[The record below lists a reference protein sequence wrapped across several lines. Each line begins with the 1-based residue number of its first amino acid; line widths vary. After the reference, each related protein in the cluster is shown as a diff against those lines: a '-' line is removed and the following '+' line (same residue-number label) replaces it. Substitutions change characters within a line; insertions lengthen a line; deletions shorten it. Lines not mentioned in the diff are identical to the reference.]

1 MLRITL
7 AQMRRSSGRLA
18 AAGIAIV
25 IGTAFVAATLLA
37 SGVITQT
44 TYDSIAARY
53 ADADLVI
60 GATSEEPITEV
71 AALGEVDGVD
81 AVAPMS
87 SSYAELSAGSRSVF
101 QSVIPTADDRLMPME
116 TTVGSM
122 PTGADE
128 VALPAAVAERLG
140 LEAGDRVNL
149 TRDVLTEDD
158 TWEQVTERP
167 VVVGILDDPY
177 GAYSETGGA
186 AVVDADTFATWIAEE
201 NGTEVGATEVAV
213 ALAPGADVADVQAA
227 LATAVDGTTS
237 IGDARWVV
245 TTDERAA
252 DVAATL
258 TGGQDLMFLIFVLTF
273 AAIALVVAGLVIANT
288 FQVLV
293 AQRARTL
300 ALLRCVGADKG
311 QVGRGVLTEAG
322 ILGAVAS
329 VAGVLLG
336 ILLGQ
341 GALWVAQAM
350 DVPVPLPD
358 SISLT
363 WQVVVVPVLVGT
375 LVTVG
380 AALVPARV
388 ATRVA
393 PLAAL
398 RPSDAPSASRRAG
411 RVRLVLS
418 LLAAVLGFALLGLG
432 AALGTVAQEPTS
444 GLLAGIAG
452 GALSFVGVA
461 VGAVFWLP
469 KVTAL
474 AGRAVGA
481 SGPTARL
488 AAANTLRNPRRTA
501 TTSTALLIGV
511 TLVAMMSTGAASART
526 SLTEALD
533 EQFPVDVVV
542 SSTTYDEDGS
552 PAALSESLRADVAGT
567 ADVTAV
573 ADLADVSLSTPEI
586 VVAGGDL
593 VPADG
598 QDDGEQWSV
607 EVTALDP
614 AAAREVLN
622 SPAQLDG
629 LAPGTVLLGYDQA
642 EQMGLAD
649 GDRLALAGADGTA
662 TFDVMVN
669 EAVPFTNYLAAD
681 DLLQVQES
689 SVITEMYVALAD
701 SADATAAV
709 GTIQDVVSDSGEAAQ
724 VTGIAVQRAEF
735 DQVIDTMLGI
745 VLGLLAVAVV
755 IALIGVA
762 NTLSL
767 SVIERRKESATLR
780 AIGLSKGQLRGMLA
794 IEGLLIAG
802 VGAVLGIALGLVYGW
817 SGSAAA
823 LGIMGDVTLSVP
835 WLDVTLVLVIA
846 LVAGL
851 VASVAPARTALKA
864 SPVEALAAE

>member
-25 IGTAFVAATLLA
+25 IGTAFVTATLLA

-53 ADADLVI
+53 ADADLVV
-60 GATSEEPITEV
+60 GATEDPITDL
-71 AALGEVDGVD
+71 AALDEVDGVD
-81 AVAPMS
+81 AVAAMAS
-87 SSYAELSAGSRSVF
+87 TYAQLSAGSRSVY
-101 QSVIPTADDRLMPME
+101 QSIIPTADERLMPLVP
-116 TTVGSM
+116 TVGSM
-122 PTGADE
+122 PTADDE
-128 VALPAAVAERLG
+128 VALPESLAERLG
-140 LEAGDRVNL
+140 VETGDRVNL
-149 TRDVLTEDD
+149 TRDERIDED
-158 TWEQVTERP
+158 TWQQVTERP

-177 GAYSETGGA
+177 GAYSESGGA
-186 AVVDADTFATWIAEE
+186 AVVDADTFAAWLAES
-201 NGTEVGATEVAV
+201 NGPGTGSEEVAV
-213 ALAPGADVADVQAA
+213 ALAPGADVATVQAA
-227 LATAVDGTTS
+227 LATAVGGSTS
-237 IGDARWVV
+237 IGDPRWVV
-245 TTDERAA
+245 PTDERAA

-300 ALLRCVGADKG
+300 ALLRCVGADKA
-311 QVGRGVLTEAG
+311 QVGRGVLTEAA

-336 ILLGQ
+336 MLLGQ

-350 DVPVPLPD
+350 DVPVPLPE
-358 SISLT
+358 SITLT
-363 WQVVVVPVLVGT
+363 WPVVVVPLTVGI

-398 RPSDAPSASRRAG
+398 RPTAAPSAARRAG
-411 RVRLVLS
+411 RARLVLS
-418 LLAAVLGFALLGLG
+418 MLAAVLGFALLGLG
-432 AALGTVAQEPTS
+432 AMLGTVQDEPTF

-461 VGAVFWLP
+461 VSAVFWLP

-474 AGRAVGA
+474 AGRTVGA

-511 TLVAMMSTGAASART
+511 TLVAMMSTGAASARA
-526 SLTEALD
+526 SLTAALD
-533 EQFPVDVVV
+533 EQFPVDAVV
-542 SSTTYDEDGS
+542 SSTTFDENGS
-552 PAALSESLRADVAGT
+552 PVELSESLRAEIAGVTDVA
-567 ADVTAV
+567 AV
-573 ADLADVSLSTPEI
+573 AELRDISLGTPEI
-586 VVAGGDL
+586 VAADGEL
-593 VPADG
+593 VPAD
-598 QDDGEQWSV
+598 DRPDGEPWEV

-614 AAAREVLN
+614 TEAREVLN
-622 SPAQLDG
+622 APDHLDG
-629 LAPGTVLLGYDQA
+629 LAPGTVLLGYQEA
-642 EQMGLAD
+642 ENLGLTV
-649 GDRLALAGADGTA
+649 GDRLALAGADGRA
-662 TFDVMVN
+662 TFDVAVN
-669 EAVPFTNYLAAD
+669 EAVPYTNYLAAA
-681 DLLQVQES
+681 DLRQVQAGT
-689 SVITEMYVALAD
+689 VITQLYVALAE
-701 SADATAAV
+701 SADATSTV
-709 GTIQDVVSDSGEAAQ
+709 GVVQDVVSDSGEAAQ
-724 VTGIAVQRAEF
+724 VMGVAVQRAEF
-735 DQVIDTMLGI
+735 DQVIDTLLAI
-745 VLGLLAVAVV
+745 VLGLLAVAVI

-767 SVIERRKESATLR
+767 SVLERRKESATLR
-780 AIGLSKGQLRGMLA
+780 AIGLSKAQLRGMLA

-802 VGAVLGIALGLVYGW
+802 VGAVLGILLGLVYGW

-823 LGIMGDVTLSVP
+823 LGVMGHVTLSVP
-835 WLDVTLVLVIA
+835 WLDVTLVLAVA
-846 LVAGL
+846 LLAGL

-864 SPVEALAAE
+864 SPVEALAAD

>member
-25 IGTAFVAATLLA
+25 ISTAFVAVTLLA

-44 TYDSIAARY
+44 TYDSIAAQY
-53 ADADLVI
+53 ADADLVV
-60 GATSEEPITEV
+60 GATAEEPVTDV
-71 AALGEVDGVD
+71 AALGEIEGVE

-87 SSYAELSAGSRSVF
+87 STYAEVSAGSRSVF
-101 QSVIPTADDRLMPME
+101 QSILPTADDRLMPLE
-116 TTVGSM
+116 TASGSM
-122 PTGADE
+122 PAADDE
-128 VALPAAVAERLG
+128 VALPADVADRLG
-140 LEAGDRVNL
+140 LEVGDPVNL
-149 TRDVLTEDD
+149 TRDVATDGG
-158 TWEQVTERP
+158 WERVTEQP
-167 VVVGILDDPY
+167 TVVGTLDDPY

-186 AVVDADTFATWIAEE
+186 AVVDADTFATWLAEE
-201 NGTEVGATEVAV
+201 NGTATDPSEVAV
-213 ALAPGADVADVQAA
+213 ALAPGADLATVQAD

-237 IGDARWVV
+237 IDDARWVV
-245 TTDERAA
+245 PTDERAA
-252 DVAATL
+252 AVAASL
-258 TGGQDLMFLIFVLTF
+258 TGGQDMVFLIFVMTF
-273 AAIALVVAGLVIANT
+273 AAIALVVAGLVITNT

-300 ALLRCVGADKG
+300 ALLRCVGADKA
-311 QVGRGVLTEAG
+311 QVGRSVLTEAT
-322 ILGAVAS
+322 ILGAIAS

-336 ILLGQ
+336 MLFGQ
-341 GALWVAQAM
+341 GALWVAHAM
-350 DVPVPLPD
+350 DVSVPLPTT
-358 SISLT
+358 IAVT
-363 WQVVVVPVLVGT
+363 WQVVVLPLLVGV

-380 AALVPARV
+380 AAFVPARV

-398 RPSDAPSASRRAG
+398 RPTDAPSASRRAG

-418 LLAAVLGFALLGLG
+418 LLGTVMGFGLLAVG
-432 AALGTVAQEPTS
+432 AVLGTVAEEPNYA
-444 GLLAGIAG
+444 LLAGIAG
-452 GALSFVGVA
+452 GAMSFVGVS

-474 AGRAVGA
+474 AGRAIGA
-481 SGPTARL
+481 SGPSARL

-511 TLVAMMSTGAASART
+511 TLVAMMSTGAASARA
-526 SLTEALD
+526 SLTAALD
-533 EQFPVDVVV
+533 EQFPVDVMV

-552 PAALSESLRADVAGT
+552 TAALTRDLRADVTGAG
-567 ADVTAV
+567 DVSAV
-573 ADLADVSLSTPEI
+573 VELTDVSLEAPELSDDEPWT
-586 VVAGGDL
+586 VDL
-593 VPADG
+593 TV
-598 QDDGEQWSV
+598 
-607 EVTALDP
+607 LDP
-614 AAAREVLN
+614 SAAREVLN
-622 SPAQLDG
+622 APEQLDG
-629 LAPGTVLLGYDQA
+629 LAPGTVLLGHEVADDL
-642 EQMGLAD
+642 GVAD
-649 GDRLALAGADGTA
+649 GDRLSLAGADGTA
-662 TFDVMVN
+662 TFDVAVN
-669 EAVPFTNYLAAD
+669 EAAEYYSYLTDD
-681 DLLQVQES
+681 DLLQVQAES
-689 SVITEMYVALAD
+689 AITEMYVALSE

-724 VTGIAVQRAEF
+724 VMGIAVQRAEF
-735 DQVIDTMLGI
+735 DQVIDTMLAI

-780 AIGLSKGQLRGMLA
+780 AIGLSKAQLRGMLA

-802 VGAVLGIALGLVYGW
+802 VGAVLGIVLGLIYGW

-823 LGIMGDVTLSVP
+823 LGIMGDITLSVP
-835 WLDVTLVLVIA
+835 WVEVTLALVIA

-864 SPVEALAAE
+864 SPVEALAAD

>member
-1 MLRITL
+1 MLRIVL

-53 ADADLVI
+53 AGADLVV
-60 GATSEEPITEV
+60 GATADPIEDV
-71 AALGEVDGVD
+71 EALGEIDGVD
-81 AVAPMS
+81 AVAPFDS
-87 SSYAELSAGSRSVF
+87 TYAQLSAGSRSVF
-101 QSVIPTADDRLMPME
+101 QSIIPAADDRLMPMV

-122 PTGADE
+122 PAGDDE
-128 VALPAAVAERLG
+128 VALPESVAERLDVETG
-140 LEAGDRVNL
+140 ERVNL
-149 TRDVLTEDD
+149 TRDVLADD
-158 TWEQVTERP
+158 ETWQQVTERP
-167 VVVGILDDPY
+167 VVVGLLDDPY
-177 GAYSETGGA
+177 GAYSEVGGA

-201 NGTEVGATEVAV
+201 DGAATGSEEVGVV
-213 ALAPGADVADVQAA
+213 VAPGADVATVQAA
-227 LATAVDGTTS
+227 LATATGAATT
-237 IGDARWVV
+237 IGDTRWVV
-245 TTDERAA
+245 PTDERAA

-258 TGGQDLMFLIFVLTF
+258 TGGQDLMFLIFVMTF
-273 AAIALVVAGLVIANT
+273 ASIALVVAGLVIANT

-311 QVGRGVLTEAG
+311 QVGRGVLTEAA
-322 ILGAVAS
+322 ILGAIAS

-336 ILLGQ
+336 VLLGQ
-341 GALWVAQAM
+341 GALWVAHAM

-358 SISLT
+358 SITLT
-363 WQVVVVPVLVGT
+363 WPVMVVPLLVGI

-398 RPSDAPSASRRAG
+398 RPTDAPSASRRAG

-418 LLAAVLGFALLGLG
+418 LLATVLGFALLGLG
-432 AALGTVAQEPTS
+432 AVLGTTAQDPTF
-444 GLLAGIAG
+444 GLLSGIAG

-469 KVTAL
+469 KVASL
-474 AGRAVGA
+474 AGRSVGA

-511 TLVAMMSTGAASART
+511 TLVAMMSTGAASARA
-526 SLTEALD
+526 SLTAALD
-533 EQFPVDVVV
+533 EQFPVDAMV
-542 SSTTYDEDGS
+542 SSTTFDENGS
-552 PAALSESLRADVAGT
+552 PVELSQGLRADIAGV
-567 ADVTAV
+567 ADVAAV
-573 ADLADVSLSTPEI
+573 AELTDVPLGTPGI
-586 VVAGGDL
+586 VASGGEL

-598 QDDGEQWSV
+598 QSDAEPWEI

-614 AAAREVLN
+614 ADAREVLN
-622 SPAQLDG
+622 APDHLDG
-629 LAPGTVLLGYDQA
+629 LAPGTVLLGYNEATQLD
-642 EQMGLAD
+642 LTD
-649 GDRLALAGADGTA
+649 GDRLELAGADGTA
-662 TFDVMVN
+662 TFDVVVS
-669 EAVPFTNYLAAD
+669 ESAPYVNYLVVD
-681 DLLQVQES
+681 DLLQVQADP
-689 SVITEMYVALAD
+689 VVTQLYVALAG
-701 SADATAAV
+701 SADAASTV
-709 GTIQDVVSDSGEAAQ
+709 GVVQDVVSDSGEAAQ

-745 VLGLLAVAVV
+745 VVGLLGVAVI

-767 SVIERRKESATLR
+767 SVLERRKESATLR
-780 AIGLSKGQLRGMLA
+780 AIGLSKAQLRGMLA

-802 VGAVLGIALGLVYGW
+802 VGAVLGILLGLVYGW
-817 SGSAAA
+817 AGSAAG

-864 SPVEALAAE
+864 SPVEALAAD